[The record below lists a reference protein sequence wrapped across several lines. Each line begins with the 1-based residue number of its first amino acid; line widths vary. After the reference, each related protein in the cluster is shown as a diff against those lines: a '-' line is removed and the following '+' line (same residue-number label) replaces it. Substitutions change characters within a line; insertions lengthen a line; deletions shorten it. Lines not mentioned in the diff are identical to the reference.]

1 MIVKRPAQVGE
12 LHEPRQ
18 FVSLRGLDLTEPF
31 PQLRRDE
38 AQFQRGEQFP
48 FTARDET
55 FPLLRFFFR
64 CALAVRRHE
73 APFTETKPGRERAL
87 PQLDIMV
94 LRTGEMMQ
102 RKNEL
107 PLGHDS
113 QIRLQTT
120 LKPHARLRFTLSG
133 DLFHARLRDKPLH
146 DWTDL
151 VRRHD
156 EIQIADRLHSPP

>member
-1 MIVKRPAQVGE
+1 MPHRDVVIFRP
-12 LHEPRQ
+12 R
-18 FVSLRGLDLTEPF
+18 
-31 PQLRRDE
+31 
-38 AQFQRGEQFP
+38 
-48 FTARDET
+48 
-55 FPLLRFFFR
+55 
-64 CALAVRRHE
+64 
-73 APFTETKPGRERAL
+73 
-87 PQLDIMV
+87 
-94 LRTGEMMQ
+94 EMMQ

-146 DWTDL
+146 DRRDV

-156 EIQIADRLHSPP
+156 EIQIADRLHSPPQTSRRLRPAYLW